1 MSTLR
6 AASESPHDSISIL
19 WSNWEKNSRRW
30 KSWWQLLQKTAFS
43 LDDRVV
49 CSSPCRIWP
58 NLQKNVSWLC
68 PALMITPKGKTL
80 FLTRPEQYWGIIGQ
94 TQASLLHSWHGVVL
108 STTSSEPYFRVSW
121 LVLYVANCSKLS
133 FLRSIFSITFPF
145 NFHSTGQYIRMM
157 AFHMLAF
164 YPFAPQFNFIDK
176 HKIPLPSSCVPW
188 PPQTDPP
195 TVLGCI
201 SPAIMRGN
209 DEN

>member
-19 WSNWEKNSRRW
+19 WSNWEKTVEDGKADDNFCKR
-30 KSWWQLLQKTAFS
+30 

-58 NLQKNVSWLC
+58 NLQKNVCWLC

-80 FLTRPEQYWGIIGQ
+80 FLTKPEHYWGMIGQ
-94 TQASLLHSWHGVVL
+94 TQASLLHSWHGVVF

-176 HKIPLPSSCVPW
+176 QHKIPLPSSCVPW

-195 TVLGCI
+195 PVLGCI

-209 DEN
+209 NEN